1 MMQELL
7 KSPIAWLI
15 GLTLFIGFLLLIY
28 VLMYR
33 VMKHAI
39 KEVTKDAVYEV
50 VYEALE
56 GSIKDIDW
64 NVETVLTKSNLDLN
78 ELNQKIERSFKL
90 NQAIYKMLDDYI
102 YEDEENE

>member
-1 MMQELL
+1 
-7 KSPIAWLI
+7 
-15 GLTLFIGFLLLIY
+15 
-28 VLMYR
+28 
-33 VMKHAI
+33 MKHAI

-50 VYEALE
+50 VYDALE

-64 NVETVLTKSNLDLN
+64 NVETILTKSNLDLN
-78 ELNQKIERSFKL
+78 ELNRKIERSFKL